1 MNIKDRTKRIIF
13 QLVDILKPLAA
24 ALVLVAFLRVT
35 GLVSSV
41 SCFNQWAL
49 LQTGLEG
56 ATGEKLLTGEDFNY
70 QFTIKDLEGNKFSF
84 DQYKGKVIFLNI
96 WATWCGPCRAEMPSI
111 QKLYN
116 KMDKEKVT
124 FIMLSIDKDADRAKV
139 VDYVKKKEFT
149 FRTYQ
154 PSGYL
159 PELLRVPL
167 IPTTFIISKEGK
179 IVKKAVGTTNFDKPK
194 FQKFLEELS
203 QQHSSKIQ

>member
-1 MNIKDRTKRIIF
+1 MYIKDRTKTIIF
-13 QLVDILKPLAA
+13 QLAGILKPLAVS
-24 ALVLVAFLRVT
+24 LVLVAFLRVT
-35 GLVSSV
+35 GLMSSV
-41 SCFNQWAL
+41 SISHWAL
-49 LQTGLEG
+49 LQTGLKD
-56 ATGEKLLTGEDFNY
+56 ATEENPLIGEDFNY
-70 QFTIKDLEGNKFSF
+70 QFTIKDLDGNKFSF
-84 DQYKGKVIFLNI
+84 DQYKGKVIFLNV
-96 WATWCGPCRAEMPSI
+96 WAAWCGPCRAEMPGI

-124 FIMLSIDKDADRAKV
+124 FIMLSIDKDADLAKV

-159 PELLRVPL
+159 PQQLKVPF

-179 IVKKAVGTTNFDKPK
+179 IVKKEVGTTNFNKPK

-203 QQHSSKIQ
+203 QQQVSKIQ